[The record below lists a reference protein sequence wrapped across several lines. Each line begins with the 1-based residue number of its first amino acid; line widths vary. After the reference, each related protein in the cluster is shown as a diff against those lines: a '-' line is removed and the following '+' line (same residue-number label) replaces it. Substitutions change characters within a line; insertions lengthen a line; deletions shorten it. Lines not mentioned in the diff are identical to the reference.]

1 MWRTVTNQPASKHG
15 GLLIL
20 HLDDATQDE
29 VLEQIDASEVKKKKG
44 VNKVLNI
51 LDKMCK
57 KDESISDYGIYVNF
71 ESYTRPVGQSVSNHC
86 DEFDRKYRKVKNT
99 GTYLSDHILA
109 LKLLQSS
116 KLSDS
121 DERVIKACISEI
133 TYEAMKM
140 QLKKTYI
147 GELPNSSHCNA
158 EGKQEEIN
166 IFYRPSGNSRKWK
179 KEMCY
184 PPSPS
189 NQKDNE
195 KSPQV
200 KSETNKSRKMWK
212 HKNSVNVNGFIPRC
226 KICESI
232 NHIETECPDQQ
243 GYFAQSSKGLKAN
256 SCRNLE
262 DDNITYEVSYLERV
276 SSEQNCSRNNA
287 NALCSPEK
295 KHSVNSVSVDNKLS
309 KIGYLSNKPD
319 VKYNRLYNRKYSYFR
334 QGYHI
339 PKCYNCHVL
348 GHISVNC
355 PEEYNGRKCFIC
367 KETGHMAKDCEHR
380 YFKRTIKGDKSK
392 VNSQCN
398 PSDSVENTLYY
409 SAMCYICGE
418 NNHTAI
424 DCTKYLDH
432 KKSSL
437 CAKTHSMLP
446 QK

>member
-1 MWRTVTNQPASKHG
+1 M
-15 GLLIL
+15 
-20 HLDDATQDE
+20 
-29 VLEQIDASEVKKKKG
+29 
-44 VNKVLNI
+44 
-51 LDKMCK
+51 
-57 KDESISDYGIYVNF
+57 
-71 ESYTRPVGQSVSNHC
+71 
-86 DEFDRKYRKVKNT
+86 
-99 GTYLSDHILA
+99 
-109 LKLLQSS
+109 
-116 KLSDS
+116 
-121 DERVIKACISEI
+121 
-133 TYEAMKM
+133 
-140 QLKKTYI
+140 
-147 GELPNSSHCNA
+147 
-158 EGKQEEIN
+158 
-166 IFYRPSGNSRKWK
+166 
-179 KEMCY
+179 
-184 PPSPS
+184 
-189 NQKDNE
+189 
-195 KSPQV
+195 
-200 KSETNKSRKMWK
+200 
-212 HKNSVNVNGFIPRC
+212 
-226 KICESI
+226 
-232 NHIETECPDQQ
+232 
-243 GYFAQSSKGLKAN
+243 
-256 SCRNLE
+256 
-262 DDNITYEVSYLERV
+262 
-276 SSEQNCSRNNA
+276 
-287 NALCSPEK
+287 
-295 KHSVNSVSVDNKLS
+295 NSVSVDNELS

-367 KETGHMAKDCEHR
+367 KETGHMAKDCEHS